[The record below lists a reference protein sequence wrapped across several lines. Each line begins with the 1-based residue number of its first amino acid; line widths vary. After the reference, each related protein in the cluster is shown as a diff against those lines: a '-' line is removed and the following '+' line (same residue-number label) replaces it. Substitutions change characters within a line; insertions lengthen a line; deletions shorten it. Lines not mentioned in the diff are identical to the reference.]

1 MKRNNKKGF
10 TIVEL
15 VIVIAVIA
23 ILAAVLIPTFSSVVR
38 KSRLSADQQ
47 AVRQMNTQLAIAD
60 ADEDVETIGDAI
72 KALAEADIDLKDYK
86 ALSKNHYF
94 YFVVVDG
101 APKVILA
108 DASNNVVYPED
119 LKGISTNG
127 WMSLSGQVPMSDDYT
142 VTNGSVT
149 IDNGAEFVHLMEE
162 VKAGDKDVTTIKLN
176 GSVDL
181 RGAAVDFGTTR
192 GDITIEGD
200 DGVEITGIRTDKNS
214 VSPKTG
220 DFAGH
225 PYGFGLV
232 GTVSANHTVTI
243 KDVTLSGLVA
253 GNTEGD
259 HAVGANT
266 TGLIA
271 GYVYGTLKLENV
283 VIEDSAVYG
292 FQKVGGIAGQLLGE
306 LEMTNVT
313 FKNVKVQGA
322 SEVAKIAGIMSNK
335 ATLTVTNC
343 DLTGITT
350 ECTKG
355 DEMFKISEVELG
367 TAITDIL
374 GTGFKW
380 NDDANALYGFGGVNW
395 IQGRVT
401 NDWAWYATPNY
412 YSGSDL
418 WSIMYNGFNA
428 TAKGVGVQFSSYPFS
443 VGCNIANGVRA

>member
-86 ALSKNHYF
+86 ALSKDHYF

-101 APKVILA
+101 TPKVILA

-119 LKGISTNG
+119 LKGISTSG

-142 VTNGSVT
+142 ITNGSVT
-149 IDNGAEFVHLMEE
+149 IDNGAEFVHLMEA
-162 VKAGDKDVTTIKLN
+162 VKADDKDVTTIKLN

-181 RGAAVDFGTTR
+181 KGAAVDFGTTR

-200 DGVEITGIRTDKNS
+200 DGVEITGIRTDDNAY
-214 VSPKTG
+214 SPMSG
-220 DFAGH
+220 EYANH
-225 PYGFGLV
+225 SYGFGLV
-232 GTVSANHTVTI
+232 GKVETGHTVTI
-243 KDVTLSGLVA
+243 KNVTLSGLVA
-253 GNTEGD
+253 GNTAGTHED
-259 HAVGANT
+259 GANT

-271 GYVYGTLKLENV
+271 GYVNGTLKLENV

-292 FQKVGGIAGQLLGE
+292 YQKIGGVVGQLYGK
-306 LEMTNVT
+306 LEMKNVD
-313 FKNVKVQGA
+313 FKNVKVEG
-322 SEVAKIAGIMSNK
+322 SVEVAKIAGIID
-335 ATLTVTNC
+335 TNGKISVDADC
-343 DLTGITT
+343 DLTGITVACVEQGQVKKSEIIFPAGST
-350 ECTKG
+350 FELKG
-355 DEMFKISEVELG
+355 DANNTFKAYDGYLSRG
-367 TAITDIL
+367 YDFDIV
-374 GTGFKW
+374 F
-380 NDDANALYGFGGVNW
+380 FGG
-395 IQGRVT
+395 VT
-401 NDWAWYATPNY
+401 NDWAWKSCGVAFADRPVVTIDGVSAKPNGY
-412 YSGSDL
+412 V
-418 WSIMYNGFNA
+418 WSI
-428 TAKGVGVQFSSYPFS
+428 SE
-443 VGCNIANGVRA
+443 NIA